1 MVKETEYYDILDI
14 QPDATPTDI
23 KKAYRRMA
31 MKTHPDKHPDD
42 PDAQSKFQAVGEAY
56 QVLSDPGLRSRYD
69 QFGKE
74 DAVPQQGFEDAN
86 EYFTMIF
93 GGDGFKDWI
102 GEFSLLKELTK
113 ATEMVEEDEKE
124 EEQQQQNATTKK
136 ESTQESN
143 DKDTSSA
150 NDMTKH
156 NGKQKTETNPSKM
169 SKEQRSKLL
178 EMEKERREEM
188 TKQIDELTEKLNK
201 RLLDYLTAKKEGHL
215 PDFEKKLIQEIEEL
229 KLESFGIE
237 LLYVLAKI
245 YKLKANNY
253 IISKKTMG
261 FSKIF
266 TGTRDNARTVKS
278 AYNLLSSGL
287 EAQKAMEK
295 MQKVNPD
302 DLDDVERV
310 KFESTMA
317 GKALGIMWAMSKFEL
332 ERKLKEICNKILND
346 KKTSSKERSEKAKA
360 LLFFADKFAKA
371 RRTPE
376 EAEEARVF
384 EELILGEQEK
394 KHKRYASK

>member
-1 MVKETEYYDILDI
+1 MVKETEYYDILGI
-14 QPDATPTDI
+14 QPDASSTEI

-31 MKTHPDKHPDD
+31 MKTHPDKHPND
-42 PDAQSKFQAVGEAY
+42 PEAQSKFQAVGEAY

-74 DAVPQQGFEDAN
+74 NAVPQQGFEDAN
-86 EYFTMIF
+86 EYFSMIF

-102 GEFSLLKELTK
+102 GEFSLLKELSR
-113 ATEMVEEDEKE
+113 ATEMMEENEPHDET
-124 EEQQQQNATTKK
+124 A
-136 ESTQESN
+136 
-143 DKDTSSA
+143 KDTSTTTNTTTNTQS
-150 NDMTKH
+150 DMTKH
-156 NGKQKTETNPSKM
+156 DGKHKPETNPSKM
-169 SKEQRSKLL
+169 SKEQRSKLMEL
-178 EMEKERREEM
+178 EKERREEM
-188 TKQIDELTEKLNK
+188 MQQIDELTEKLNK
-201 RLLDYLTAKKEGHL
+201 RLLEYITAKKAGTLDEF
-215 PDFEKKLIQEIEEL
+215 DRKLTQEIEEL

-302 DLDDVERV
+302 DLDDAERV

-346 KKTSSKERSEKAKA
+346 KHTSSKERMDKAKA
-360 LLFFADKFAKA
+360 LLYFADKFSKA

-394 KHKRYASK
+394 KHKRYARR